1 MRRVALLAP
10 MHPELRPLVRRL
22 ALRRA
27 PAAGGALFTGA
38 LGRLELVAALAGIG
52 TRAAA
57 RATERLLDAMP
68 VDHLVV
74 VGIAGG
80 VGAGVRVG
88 DLVVPERVVDLA
100 TGSVHRPAPLGAA
113 VARGTLATS
122 DALVVDPERLAG
134 LAREGVVAIDMETAA
149 IAAVCERRGVAWSV
163 FRAVSDLAG
172 RGPVDAEILRLA
184 GPDGR
189 PATLAVARFLLTRPW
204 RVPQLARL
212 GLDARRA
219 TRAAADAAA
228 AALA

>member
-1 MRRVALLAP
+1 LRRVALLAP

-27 PAAGGALFTGA
+27 SAAGGALFTGA
-38 LGRLELVAALAGIG
+38 LGRTELVAALAGIG

-57 RATERLLDAMP
+57 SATERLLDATP

-100 TGSVHRPAPLGAA
+100 TGSVHRPTPIGSA
-113 VARGTLATS
+113 VARGTLATA
-122 DALVVDPERLAG
+122 DALVVDAERLAG

-149 IAAVCERRGVAWSV
+149 IAAVCERRGLAWSV

-172 RGPVDAEILRLA
+172 SGPVDAEILHLA

-189 PATLAVARFLLTRPW
+189 PTALAVTRFLLTRPW
-204 RVPQLARL
+204 RGPHLARL
-212 GLDARRA
+212 GLDTRRA
-219 TRAAADAAA
+219 ARAAADAAA